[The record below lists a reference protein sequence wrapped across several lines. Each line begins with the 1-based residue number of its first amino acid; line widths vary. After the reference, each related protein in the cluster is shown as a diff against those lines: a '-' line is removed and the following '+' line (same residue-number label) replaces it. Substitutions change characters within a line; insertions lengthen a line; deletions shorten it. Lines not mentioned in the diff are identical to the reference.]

1 MGESQ
6 QNKLLVSKVPVRISG
21 EPNPVEINI
30 ELNKDGNLELRG
42 IGPVFYELWEEE
54 LCLRR
59 VTDYD

>member
-6 QNKLLVSKVPVRISG
+6 KNKLLVSRVSIRISG
-21 EPNPVEINI
+21 EPNPVEIQI
-30 ELNKDGNLELRG
+30 DLNKDGNLELRG

-59 VTDYD
+59 VKDSD